1 MKTFDVVINDLE
13 TTIIVINKKATGDN
27 NNNNKK
33 LVLFSIKLNLYDTFI
48 QLALVDYCFSG
59 K

>member
-13 TTIIVINKKATGDN
+13 TTIIVINKKTTSDN

-33 LVLFSIKLNLYDTFI
+33 LLLFSIKLNLYDTFI
-48 QLALVDYCFSG
+48 QLALVDYCFSV

>member
-13 TTIIVINKKATGDN
+13 TTIIVISKKPTSDN
-27 NNNNKK
+27 NNINKK
-33 LVLFSIKLNLYDTFI
+33 LLLFSIKLNLYDTFI
-48 QLALVDYCFSG
+48 QLALVDYCFSV

>member
-13 TTIIVINKKATGDN
+13 TTIIVINKKPTSDN

-33 LVLFSIKLNLYDTFI
+33 ITSVFHKVELI
-48 QLALVDYCFSG
+48 
-59 K
+59 

>member
-13 TTIIVINKKATGDN
+13 TTIIVINKKPTSDN

-33 LVLFSIKLNLYDTFI
+33 LLLFSIKLNLYDTFI
-48 QLALVDYCFSG
+48 QLALVDYCFSV

>member
-13 TTIIVINKKATGDN
+13 TTIIVINKKNTS
-27 NNNNKK
+27 NNKK
-33 LVLFSIKLNLYDTFI
+33 LLLFSIKLNLYDTFI
-48 QLALVDYCFSG
+48 QLALVDYCFSV